1 MSRHTSEP
9 TPRTATADRVV
20 KSVCPGCP
28 GCAVGCGQN
37 VYVKDEKVLSVL
49 GAAGAV
55 LLAGRG
61 RWLAA
66 LSGGALLAASACTR
80 FGVFEAGVSS
90 ARDPKYTV
98 VPQRERLEAADR

>member
-20 KSVCPGCP
+20 KSVCPY
-28 GCAVGCGQN
+28 CAVGCGQN

-61 RWLAA
+61 RWPAA